1 MIRQFSLIQVFC
13 LAATSAFS
21 TSPGVLSSQAKDSS
35 SSRRFMKRRDAIQ
48 SFFASTA
55 SVLIASS
62 PSDAITTEPIQQTN
76 LQNYIYTDK
85 WQGTSL
91 GLLSYQQAAAL
102 SSEKKLSSSYAMG
115 RWPDPILRRPA
126 SPVPLAMMKNKTE
139 NCIIDIANALRRTA
153 RENGAVGLAAQQC
166 GIDVSMIFLDDPRL
180 LPSKNIRNGNKIND
194 GGLFLVNPRIIA
206 RSSELEMRVWN
217 EECLVLPPT
226 FRATVLRDAVV
237 NVQYENL
244 MGETNEIKLTGELA
258 RALQHE
264 LDHDGG
270 ILIVDHVGLNE
281 LESDDMRRIE
291 EQGHNERQV
300 LAYSRF
306 ISDPNNDGK
315 DNFLTAMREMIVPS
329 ANADTGDD
337 IGNKNRIEST
347 RTSIE
352 NKIDTDSTSNNTC
365 DEACM
370 QERKRIIQER
380 RAMMNQSRTNR
391 QRSEVLE
398 LSRQRATLYG
408 TNYQGVSCPPGVPC
422 I

>member
-1 MIRQFSLIQVFC
+1 
-13 LAATSAFS
+13 
-21 TSPGVLSSQAKDSS
+21 
-35 SSRRFMKRRDAIQ
+35 
-48 SFFASTA
+48 
-55 SVLIASS
+55 
-62 PSDAITTEPIQQTN
+62 
-76 LQNYIYTDK
+76 
-85 WQGTSL
+85 
-91 GLLSYQQAAAL
+91 
-102 SSEKKLSSSYAMG
+102 MG